1 MLRTA
6 DFCNL
11 PAEPNLFVGRESD
24 LDELVH
30 LGRVSRV
37 VTLCGAG
44 GIGKTRLAL
53 RLAARI
59 APEHPD
65 GVWLVELA
73 DVEKGELRQQVS
85 AALGIADDLPEA
97 IGGRRVLLVLDNCEP
112 VIGECAE
119 LCRDLLG
126 ACPRLTVLATSREP
140 LRVPGETVW
149 RVPPLSLVGEESE
162 AVRLFV
168 ARATAARP
176 DFELTEETLPLAIE
190 LCQALDGLPLAIELA
205 AAMVRVLSVRQLV
218 ERLDDRFRVLAG
230 GARTAHARH
239 RTLRAAVDWSYRLLS
254 FQERLLLRRVAAFRS
269 CWTLDLAEGVCTGAG
284 LPEEDVLP
292 RLCDLVDKSLVV
304 LDGEIAGQARYRLLE
319 TVREYALE
327 QLAESG
333 EEVALRGNHLAAL
346 AGLATRFKDVLTPGT
361 RTSWPVVERFVN
373 LFDGLKAEVGAACD
387 WAVASGSPQVALEL
401 LTDVRY
407 LLMASGRR
415 LDIAE
420 RLDRLLG
427 LDAPEVPEGLR
438 GQAMILR
445 GELALAAG
453 EEGLAAR
460 CVQIGLALC
469 VDARDAYGE
478 AVGLIM
484 LAQATGDQEPL
495 APALE
500 AARRRGDPILESLA
514 QGTRADFGLRAGRLH
529 EARRAF
535 EEVLTLSE
543 RLDNHLGQSYGHVG
557 LAQIA
562 RRTGD
567 RAGARR
573 HYEAGLRL
581 LRHIDARQQIVSC
594 LAGLGRVALDEGDL
608 AEARTRLT
616 EALVLSRD
624 AGLRDSIARRL
635 AAWARLLAAEG
646 DDRRAVLLA
655 AASLGLRGRRPDART
670 EELLG
675 PARNRLGEA
684 VVALLWAEGLAMT
697 ADQAVSCAL
706 GGQLPELPGAPVAPV
721 VQDSRLT
728 AREREIAAL
737 VARGLSNRAIA
748 DELVI
753 SPATAARHVAN
764 ILGKLGF
771 STRTQI
777 AAWVIGGR

>member
-30 LGRVSRV
+30 LSRVSRV

-65 GVWLVELA
+65 GVWLIELA
-73 DVEKGELRQQVS
+73 DLEKGELEERVS
-85 AALGIADDLPEA
+85 AALGIADDLPET
-97 IGGRRVLLVLDNCEP
+97 IGTRRVLLVLDNCEP
-112 VIGECAE
+112 VVAECAE

-149 RVPPLSLVGEESE
+149 RVPPLSLDGEHSE

-168 ARATAARP
+168 ARAAAARP
-176 DFELTEETLPLAIE
+176 GFGLTGETSPLVVE

-254 FQERLLLRRVAAFRS
+254 PQERLLLRRAATFRS
-269 CWTLDLAEGVCTGAG
+269 CWTLDLAEGVCAGPG
-284 LPEEDVLP
+284 LPEEDVLL

-304 LDGEIAGQARYRLLE
+304 LDGEVAGQARYRLLE

-327 QLAESG
+327 RLAESG
-333 EEVALRGNHLAAL
+333 EEVTLRNAHLTAL
-346 AGLATRFKDVLTPGT
+346 AGLAARFKAALAPET

-387 WAVASGSPQVALEL
+387 WAVASGSPRPALEL

-415 LDIAE
+415 LDLAE
-420 RLDRLLG
+420 RLDRLLA

-445 GELALAAG
+445 GELALATGDA
-453 EEGLAAR
+453 ELATR

-495 APALE
+495 AGALE
-500 AARRRGDPILESLA
+500 TARRRGDPILETIA
-514 QGTRADFGLRAGRLH
+514 QGTRADVGLRAGRLH
-529 EARRAF
+529 EAGRAF
-535 EEVLTLSE
+535 EEVLSLSE
-543 RLDNHLGQSYGHVG
+543 RLDNHLGQSYAHVG
-557 LAQIA
+557 LAQVA
-562 RRTGD
+562 RRSGD
-567 RAGARR
+567 PAAARR

-581 LRHIDARQQIVSC
+581 LRHVDARQQIVSC

-608 AEARTRLT
+608 AEAR
-616 EALVLSRD
+616 
-624 AGLRDSIARRL
+624 
-635 AAWARLLAAEG
+635 
-646 DDRRAVLLA
+646 
-655 AASLGLRGRRPDART
+655 
-670 EELLG
+670 
-675 PARNRLGEA
+675 
-684 VVALLWAEGLAMT
+684 
-697 ADQAVSCAL
+697 
-706 GGQLPELPGAPVAPV
+706 
-721 VQDSRLT
+721 
-728 AREREIAAL
+728 
-737 VARGLSNRAIA
+737 
-748 DELVI
+748 
-753 SPATAARHVAN
+753 
-764 ILGKLGF
+764 
-771 STRTQI
+771 
-777 AAWVIGGR
+777 